1 VGFHVSVLVSK
12 EINEFHCSPWTVAGV
27 QEIRATTLAFCALL
41 ADGSAV
47 TWGEPQVGGDCSASV
62 ESDDWK
68 MWVACKF
75 QGHPANSME
84 LGIFLFAGR
93 CSNVFWSSLIFA
105 MFFLWWVSS
114 RLPNLTLQLLVVLRR
129 LDEIEST

>member
-1 VGFHVSVLVSK
+1 MKFR
-12 EINEFHCSPWTVAGV
+12 CSPWTVAGV

-62 ESDDWK
+62 ESDKWKMRRNNIETDDWK

-75 QGHPANSME
+75 QRHPVHSME
-84 LGIFLFAGR
+84 MGIFWFAGR
-93 CSNVFWSSLIFA
+93 CSSVSL
-105 MFFLWWVSS
+105 
-114 RLPNLTLQLLVVLRR
+114 
-129 LDEIEST
+129 E